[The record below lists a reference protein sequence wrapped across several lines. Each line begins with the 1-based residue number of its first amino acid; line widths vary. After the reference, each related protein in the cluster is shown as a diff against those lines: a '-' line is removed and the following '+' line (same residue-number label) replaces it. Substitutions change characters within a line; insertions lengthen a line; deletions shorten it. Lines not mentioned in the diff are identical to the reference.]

1 VFERGQG
8 HSRALLVIP
17 MAPSPPGGTT
27 EGSEGACE
35 ALLLPTM
42 HLWQLMALLALP
54 WRGRIERGALF
65 RIPNFSKEYTQ
76 HALKEGLVLFFHK
89 LIQKKEGASLGVSSS
104 TWERWWERE
113 RATSTP
119 QPAAA
124 HSPPPVPCTPQP
136 ANAAALCIAVSLF
149 QITSPRV
156 RDLHPDGEVAAI
168 AGGASLG
175 VLVLWPWEWPWGRP
189 WRRPWERP
197 RERRIPH
204 ARSIV

>member
-1 VFERGQG
+1 MVILLG
-8 HSRALLVIP
+8 LLVVWGTILNIP
-17 MAPSPPGGTT
+17 NAGGRRCNGFAGPCHGGGELSGVPS
-27 EGSEGACE
+27 
-35 ALLLPTM
+35 
-42 HLWQLMALLALP
+42 W
-54 WRGRIERGALF
+54 LF

-76 HALKEGLVLFFHK
+76 HAPQGGLVPFFHK

-149 QITSPRV
+149 QINSSRV

-197 RERRIPH
+197 RERRTPH

>member
-1 VFERGQG
+1 
-8 HSRALLVIP
+8 
-17 MAPSPPGGTT
+17 M
-27 EGSEGACE
+27 
-35 ALLLPTM
+35 
-42 HLWQLMALLALP
+42 
-54 WRGRIERGALF
+54 
-65 RIPNFSKEYTQ
+65 
-76 HALKEGLVLFFHK
+76 
-89 LIQKKEGASLGVSSS
+89 ASLHLHG
-104 TWERWWERE
+104 RGGGRE

-124 HSPPPVPCTPQP
+124 SSPPPVPCTPQP

-197 RERRIPH
+197 GAPDSPCEINCMSRAGAAFPVVPTWLPSGFSFLCGRAVLAR
-204 ARSIV
+204 ADGALFRSIFCKLR

>member
-1 VFERGQG
+1 
-8 HSRALLVIP
+8 
-17 MAPSPPGGTT
+17 MAVNGFAGPCHGGGELSGVPSFASQT
-27 EGSEGACE
+27 
-35 ALLLPTM
+35 
-42 HLWQLMALLALP
+42 
-54 WRGRIERGALF
+54 
-65 RIPNFSKEYTQ
+65 SKEYTQ
-76 HALKEGLVLFFHK
+76 HALKGGLVPFFHK

-175 VLVLWPWEWPWGRP
+175 VLVLWPWEWPCGRP
-189 WRRPWERP
+189 LRHETIATVELHRPFS
-197 RERRIPH
+197 
-204 ARSIV
+204 RSRFETATTTILTVMLV